1 MQGKKILFTIL
12 NFKLILSATPLTDNI
27 HVTLT
32 LKMTYTKAV
41 KTYNC
46 NQQSS
51 KGPHSSS

>member
-1 MQGKKILFTIL
+1 MQGKKISFTIL

-51 KGPHSSS
+51 KGPHSSR